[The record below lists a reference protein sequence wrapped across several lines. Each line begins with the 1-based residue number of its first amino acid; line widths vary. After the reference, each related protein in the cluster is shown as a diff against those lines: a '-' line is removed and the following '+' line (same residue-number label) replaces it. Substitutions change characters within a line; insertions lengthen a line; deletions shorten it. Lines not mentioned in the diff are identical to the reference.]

1 MYDWIG
7 ILSPV
12 ELFNIVYYT
21 TIITPDKKAY
31 SAVFSMVETNAV
43 LPMTPE
49 GTMGFTGYKF
59 ASENLVHEIVETLCI
74 LPVED
79 CGEDNAS
86 YCYNLLQQERVQ
98 EYEKLKR
105 LIYATVSRKNII
117 MI

>member
-31 SAVFSMVETNAV
+31 SAVFSIVETNAL

-49 GTMGFTGYKF
+49 GTMAFTSYKF
-59 ASENLVHEIVETLCI
+59 ASQNLVHEIVETLCI

-86 YCYNLLQQERVQ
+86 HYNLLQQERVQ
-98 EYEKLKR
+98 EYEKLKP
-105 LIYATVSRKNII
+105 LIYAAVSRKNII

>member
-1 MYDWIG
+1 
-7 ILSPV
+7 
-12 ELFNIVYYT
+12 
-21 TIITPDKKAY
+21 
-31 SAVFSMVETNAV
+31 
-43 LPMTPE
+43 MTPE

-74 LPVED
+74 LPVEE

-98 EYEKLKR
+98 EYEKLKP

-117 MI
+117 MIWLIYKKKKNCKSPVARRSK